1 MTGVADRYTSSHEK
15 EVVDCPSCGAKDI
28 PYPIHNGDENG
39 DKIECPKC
47 YVKPKLTDEYGNV
60 LGLGQLTDK
69 YINQG
74 MSDDDAFDYA
84 CQDTG
89 FEPKNYRRRY

>member
-1 MTGVADRYTSSHEK
+1 MTGVADRYTSSHER

-28 PYPIHNGDENG
+28 PYPIKIHNED

-47 YVKPKLTDEYGNV
+47 YVKRNPTDEYGNE

-74 MSDDDAFDYA
+74 MSDDDAFEYA
-84 CQDTG
+84 CQDKG
-89 FEPKNYRRRY
+89 VDPPKNYRRRY